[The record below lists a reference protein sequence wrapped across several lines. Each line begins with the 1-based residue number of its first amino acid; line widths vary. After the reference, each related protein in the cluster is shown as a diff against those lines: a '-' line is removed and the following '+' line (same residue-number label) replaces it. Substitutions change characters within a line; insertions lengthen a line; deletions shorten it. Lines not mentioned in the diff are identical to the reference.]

1 MKYETIIYEKKGKIA
16 KITLNR
22 PEVLNAL
29 NATLREELCLA
40 VDDIEKDEEI
50 GVLILTGAGR
60 AFLRWCRPEGTFT
73 GKRT

>member
-1 MKYETIIYEKKGKIA
+1 MNFETIIYEKKGRSA

-22 PEVLNAL
+22 PEALNAL
-29 NATLREELCLA
+29 NTTLREELCLA

-60 AFLRWCRPEGTFT
+60 AFCAGAGSGT
-73 GKRT
+73 GAS